1 MVQRTFS
8 KREKAGQRQS
18 KGSPKNI
25 MAKKIAP
32 RTNQR
37 LSSTEPFDVLEA
49 ELVELA

>member
-18 KGSPKNI
+18 KGSPRNI
-25 MAKKIAP
+25 MAKNMAP

-37 LSSTEPFDVLEA
+37 LSSTERFEALEA
-49 ELVELA
+49 EPVELD